1 MKVEYNIMNHYKRDI
16 SAMLSKMEEIGREV
30 KVFTDKTDYGQTRD
44 INRYKGLNDNFFN
57 LINDDTDADW
67 KILFHDD
74 ISISRRLVDNIEHI
88 LKYTPDIF
96 YLGFYNPTNLFYKKS
111 TDENYNI
118 AKYYNHLWFQCS
130 AWNTSYLED
139 MDDWIIMNTHPT
151 IGSEDVKVQQYSCIK
166 EIPRYSVI
174 PSLVQHDGYD
184 KSVFK
189 TPAKVGRNF
198 RNSANYNPNFDAKE
212 IDWKEAFDNP
222 IIDNSKT
229 YYKEGLN
236 ES

>member
-1 MKVEYNIMNHYKRDI
+1 
-16 SAMLSKMEEIGREV
+16 
-30 KVFTDKTDYGQTRD
+30 
-44 INRYKGLNDNFFN
+44 
-57 LINDDTDADW
+57 
-67 KILFHDD
+67 
-74 ISISRRLVDNIEHI
+74 
-88 LKYTPDIF
+88 
-96 YLGFYNPTNLFYKKS
+96 
-111 TDENYNI
+111 
-118 AKYYNHLWFQCS
+118 
-130 AWNTSYLED
+130 
-139 MDDWIIMNTHPT
+139 
-151 IGSEDVKVQQYSCIK
+151 
-166 EIPRYSVI
+166 
-174 PSLVQHDGYD
+174 VQHDGYD